1 MTNKSIDTG
10 ILTTTISDHFA
21 VFSQIATKVKKNLPN
36 FFFSRNMSDT
46 NKSNFKDSLNNCGW
60 GDVLSEKSPQVGF
73 DLFFN
78 KFNSLHELHFPLNE
92 VKFNKNIHKIEP
104 FMTRGLLISRK
115 HKMLLSNISL
125 RDPSVDNKTSFKK
138 FRSLYNKLIREAKK
152 KF

>member
-1 MTNKSIDTG
+1 
-10 ILTTTISDHFA
+10 
-21 VFSQIATKVKKNLPN
+21 
-36 FFFSRNMSDT
+36 MSNI